1 MSPSKFAMNLMRR
14 YKLLPVISKTER
26 QALEAGDV
34 WIDGDIFSGKMRFGE
49 LLKQPYGKLSAEEQ
63 AFLDGPCQEL
73 CAMVDPWQAYLTRR
87 IPDDAMAFLKA
98 KGFMGLM
105 IPKEWGGM
113 GFSRLAIS
121 TIMGVLMPHCSQVA
135 TVVIIANSLS
145 AAELLMH
152 YGTPEQKA
160 HYLPKLADG
169 TYVPCF
175 GLTEITAGSDAESI
189 KATAHVFRDADG
201 AIMLRCNFEKRYMT
215 LGSIANIATV
225 ACKVIDPD
233 NILGQGEDVGITT
246 ILVHQG
252 TPGFYNG
259 DHHMPIGG
267 GFENGPLIG
276 RDVVVSIDNIIGGK
290 DCAGRGWRML
300 MEQLAGGR
308 GISLPAGAIGGM
320 KMATTATGAYS
331 MVRSQFGLPIG
342 KMEGVEERVARM
354 AALTYVFEASR
365 VFLCTAIDNDIKPP
379 VTSGMLKAYSTDW
392 SARVVGDGMDVFSGA
407 GVMQGPNNI
416 LGLLYQ
422 SIPVGITVEGANIM
436 TRTFLVN
443 GQGAVRCHPYSQR
456 MVEAVEQ
463 NDPKKFRNT
472 LFGWAGHVVAG
483 IVRTGVHSVTRGR
496 LISVPDVHPATK
508 TYYRRLGWAAARFGL
523 LSDMGL
529 LLVGG
534 NLKKAGRLNG
544 RYADAFAWIT
554 LGCAALR
561 RFEAEGRRPEDLPL
575 VQASVEFALNEVQK
589 AYEGIYANFS
599 VPVVGL
605 YMRTLGLFGLRI
617 NPLSVGTSDRHSH
630 KAAGTIQTYNE
641 QFLRLADGVHIPA
654 EDKPALG
661 RLIKAF
667 RLKTETQPLA
677 DKVVAA
683 QKSKTL
689 PRGVIDNS
697 MADNAATAG
706 VLTAAEA
713 QQLKV
718 ALAACMAACEVDV
731 FKSEH
736 YYR

>member
-1 MSPSKFAMNLMRR
+1 MSPSKIAMKLMRSW
-14 YKLLPVISKTER
+14 KLLPEISATER

-34 WIDGDIFSGKMRFGE
+34 WIDGDIFAGKLRF
-49 LLKQPYGKLSAEEQ
+49 KQVLANPYGGLTKEEQ
-63 AFLDGPCQEL
+63 DFIDGPCQEL

-87 IPDDAMAFLKA
+87 IPDDAMAYLKA
-98 KGFMGLM
+98 QGFMGLM
-105 IPKEWGGM
+105 IPKEWGGK

-121 TIMGVLMPHCSQVA
+121 TIMGKLMPHCSQVA

-145 AAELLMH
+145 AAELVIH
-152 YGTPEQKA
+152 YGTPEQKK
-160 HYLPKLADG
+160 HYLPRLADG

-175 GLTEITAGSDAESI
+175 GLTELTAGSDAESI
-189 KATAHVFRDADG
+189 KATAHAFRDSDG
-201 AIMLRCNFEKRYMT
+201 SIKLRCNFEKRYMT

-233 NILGQGEDVGITT
+233 NLLGKGENVGITT
-246 ILVHQG
+246 ILVHKG

-276 RDVVVSIDNIIGGK
+276 KDVVVGLDNIIGGP

-331 MVRSQFGLPIG
+331 MVRSQFGLAIG
-342 KMEGVEERVARM
+342 KMQGVEERVGRM
-354 AALTYVFEASR
+354 AALTYLFEASR
-365 VFLCTAIDNDIKPP
+365 VFLCTAIDNNINPP

-456 MVEAVEQ
+456 MVEAVEKD
-463 NDPKKFRNT
+463 DPRLFRNT
-472 LFGWAGHVVAG
+472 LFGWVGHVVLGAL
-483 IVRTGVHSVTRGR
+483 RTGLHSVTRGH
-496 LISVPDVHPATK
+496 LISVPNVAPQTK

-523 LSDMGL
+523 LTDLGL

-534 NLKKAGRLNG
+534 NLKKEGRLNG
-544 RYADAFAWIT
+544 RYADAFAWIS
-554 LGCAALR
+554 LGVAALR

-589 AYEGIYANFS
+589 AFEGIYANS
-599 VPVVGL
+599 RMPVVGFF
-605 YMRTLGLFGLRI
+605 MRTLGLFGLRV
-617 NPLSVGTSDRHSH
+617 NPLSLGTSDKHSH
-630 KAAGTIQTYNE
+630 GAARAIQNFDE
-641 QFLRLADGVHIPA
+641 QFLRLSEGVYIPA

-667 RLKTETQPLA
+667 RLKSEAASLF
-677 DKVVAA
+677 DKISAA
-683 QKSKTL
+683 QKRKQL
-689 PRGVIDNS
+689 PRGG
-697 MADNAATAG
+697 ADFALVSEAQANG

-713 QQLKV
+713 QQVKE
-718 ALAACMAACEVDV
+718 ALAACLSACEVDV
-731 FKSEH
+731 FKDEH